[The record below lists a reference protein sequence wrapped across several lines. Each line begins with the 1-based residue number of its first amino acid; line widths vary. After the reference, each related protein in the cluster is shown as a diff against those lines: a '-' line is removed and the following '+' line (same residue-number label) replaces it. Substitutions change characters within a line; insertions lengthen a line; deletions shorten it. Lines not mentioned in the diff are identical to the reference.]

1 MSHPVKTSSALL
13 FCLQLDLA
21 HARLRR
27 KLDDELGTLHGLGFA
42 DLVLLQSLA
51 DGARAAGEL
60 ERPLGTRASQVIRQV
75 MALEKSGWLERC
87 EQGGRR
93 VVALRPPGRRLL
105 GEAMETAAHI
115 CGKALPDALAGA
127 EARLAALCDSPA
139 LELR

>member
-1 MSHPVKTSSALL
+1 MSAQANASSALL

-27 KLDDELGTLHGLGFA
+27 KLDDELGTLHGLGLA

-51 DGARAAGEL
+51 DGGRTAREL
-60 ERPLGTRASQVIRQV
+60 ERPLGTRASQVVRQV
-75 MALEKSGWLERC
+75 MALEKSGWIERG
-87 EQGGRR
+87 EHGGRR
-93 VVALRPPGRRLL
+93 VIALRSPGRRLL

-115 CGKALPDALAGA
+115 CGKALPASITDAG
-127 EARLAALCDSPA
+127 ARLAALCDSPA